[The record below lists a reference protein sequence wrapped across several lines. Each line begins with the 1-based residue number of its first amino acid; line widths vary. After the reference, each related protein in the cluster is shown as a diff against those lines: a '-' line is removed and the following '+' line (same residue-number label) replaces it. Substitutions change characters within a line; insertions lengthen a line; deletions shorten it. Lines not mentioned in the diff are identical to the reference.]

1 MSKPLPN
8 KASFARRNLA
18 LGFSAP
24 IIGAAVA
31 IIFGLIVFDLTQT
44 TIEAWVW
51 LVIQAMIG
59 TGVVLG
65 ARWSSM
71 AEAWVSPEGKRLSAT
86 KGAANVNLVITI
98 IFVAVTTSQ
107 AFSYTATAVEKLR
120 SYYWEDPVYQKDI
133 EQGKEVPIPSGPEY
147 VIDPLTPETLFNDFL
162 PAFGLLL
169 VALVGIYLFLT
180 ERTRERTF
188 A

>member
-1 MSKPLPN
+1 MSKPISN

-18 LGFSAP
+18 LGFSSP
-24 IIGAAVA
+24 IVGAAVA
-31 IIFGLIVFDLTQT
+31 IIFGLIVYDFTKT

-51 LVIQAMIG
+51 LVIQIMIG

-71 AEAWVSPEGKRLSAT
+71 AGAWVSPEGKRLPAST
-86 KGAANVNLVITI
+86 GAANVNLVIAI
-98 IFVAVTTSQ
+98 IFAAVTTSQ

-120 SYYWEDPVYQKDI
+120 TWIWETEEYQKAMETGKDYPMPTGPDFQI
-133 EQGKEVPIPSGPEY
+133 E
-147 VIDPLTPETLFNDFL
+147 PLTLELLVNDFL

-180 ERTRERTF
+180 ERTRERIF
-188 A
+188 G